1 MKNIFKHFNKTDISE
16 IADNEANK
24 VLTSIFKIHKTFC
37 SVCRNVYKEYVVL
50 SQKVTS
56 TFYLSEKKEK
66 TRSDKVYTLYSYTLK
81 AALYALVVGVT
92 FSSVGIAYAQ
102 TQTEL
107 DIVPDI
113 TFFEDG
119 NLISFSEDEVENL
132 YTEVIDPIQATLIT
146 FFLDPETITAEE
158 VVDEVENQID
168 VLTTLVVTEEET
180 PEATEEETPEVTEEE
195 TPEVTEEETPEV
207 TEEETP
213 EVTEEETPEVTE
225 EETPEVVTSDLVGL
239 NNALSQL
246 EANIAKAIENNN
258 TNALKGLE
266 NSREKVLAN
275 IEKAQE
281 KLDDGKEKAQEK
293 LDKANEKAQEEI
305 EKAKE
310 KAQEIIANVKDDAEE
325 KDVIKAQLKA
335 ERTLEKAQEKAEKE
349 IAKAQ
354 EEAEKEIAK
363 AQEEAQKEAEKA
375 QKEAE
380 KAQKEAEKAQKNKD
394 K

>member
-195 TPEVTEEETPEV
+195 TPEV
-207 TEEETP
+207 
-213 EVTEEETPEVTE
+213 
-225 EETPEVVTSDLVGL
+225 VTSDLVGL

-380 KAQKEAEKAQKNKD
+380 KAQKEAEKAQKEAEKAQKNKD